1 LTVRP
6 AWRRACLLTKENGLN
21 MSTRKKNAALARH
34 GKPRHAWGAEKH
46 TPCGPPRLS
55 PDIEAML
62 MVGDEHVVISQEV
75 DENIGFMAEFID
87 PI

>member
-1 LTVRP
+1 
-6 AWRRACLLTKENGLN
+6 
-21 MSTRKKNAALARH
+21 
-34 GKPRHAWGAEKH
+34 
-46 TPCGPPRLS
+46 
-55 PDIEAML
+55 ML